1 MEIIKEDPTISATNP
16 LGPDLTSNPNPKKG
30 IKASF
35 IIIFLLA
42 VITIVVFLS
51 YFVGLWPTAKTK
63 TVSEPLPTPIIS
75 KSLNLVPSS
84 LATDSG
90 FLKLEKDLQ
99 NLQKENNGVDLSEP
113 KISFPNLEM
122 NVSFE
127 K

>member
-16 LGPDLTSNPNPKKG
+16 LGPDLTSNPDPKKG

-51 YFVGLWPTAKTK
+51 YFVGLWPTVKTK

-122 NVSFE
+122 NVSFD